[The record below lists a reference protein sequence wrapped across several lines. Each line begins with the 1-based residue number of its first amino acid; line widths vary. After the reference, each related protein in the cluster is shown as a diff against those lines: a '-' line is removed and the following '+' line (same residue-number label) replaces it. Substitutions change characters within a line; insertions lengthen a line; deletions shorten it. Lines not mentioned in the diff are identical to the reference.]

1 MQTKNSLDLDDEAAE
16 EAKEFIS
23 KVSNSKKDVKLQVRH
38 NVVIGSKR
46 NKKAKRR
53 IIVFIFNNAKK
64 ILLVMFASLL
74 CVYVYRRLHKRN
86 LQKEYMEQAKII
98 NNYSTIESIDNLLEI
113 SDKMSE
119 LCYVS
124 DFLFCTFEH

>member
-64 ILLVMFASLL
+64 ILLVMFASLF